1 MSNTEKQLL
10 DGKLPDASACSVG
23 LSETPRSDN
32 VKHDVGNLAMLCRKL
47 ERELGVM
54 RDALEMVRDADEDC
68 KKDELKNIPS
78 IARSSIDN
86 ALIPPNA
93 HVQTSPTKADQ

>member
-1 MSNTEKQLL
+1 MSDTEKTTIN
-10 DGKLPDASACSVG
+10 GEGSDASACSVG

-54 RDALEMVRDADEDC
+54 RDALEMVRDADEDR
-68 KKDELKNIPS
+68 KKDGLKNIPS
-78 IARSSIDN
+78 IARSKIDN
-86 ALIPPNA
+86 ALIPP
-93 HVQTSPTKADQ
+93 KDQ